1 MSHLSCNYTVNTSF
15 RIILTVSLLFV
26 LTINVFPTDKPVF
39 WISYPSANT
48 TDFGV
53 YHFRKTFVVNEQPDS
68 LIIQVS
74 ADNRYELF
82 VNGTR
87 VMYGPAAG
95 DLQTYKFDEFDISP
109 YLTTGKNVIAAKV
122 FNGGKDKPM
131 AFISSQTAFYLHS
144 LDNNIDLNTNKTWLC
159 TKNEA
164 FTQIT
169 YDNLAT
175 WKWFY
180 GFYACGGSDDVNASL
195 YPWGWETTAFDDS
208 QWKHSEVL
216 LFDGYSPWNLYPR
229 NMAFMDNHKVYAQKI
244 RLSQNVTV
252 PTNFIDGKNQF
263 TVAPHTT
270 ATVLLDFENFTMGY
284 PELMVSGGKNAEI
297 KITYAESLFEKVN
310 IKAHRDSVNG
320 KNMYGIWD
328 IFRPDGNE
336 NRIFRPLWRR
346 SFRYVQ
352 LQITTQD
359 QPVQILSFTNEYAGY
374 PYPNKS
380 TFVSD
385 NKQLN
390 RIFDMCL
397 RTFELCSAD
406 TYYDTPYHEQLS
418 YGGDTRVVG
427 NISFYNSTDDRLFK
441 EMLRLY
447 SQSQNQ
453 ETGLFKSAYPSRF
466 DFDMGSWSLAWI
478 QSLNDYYNFRGDK
491 VFIAGFV
498 DKIENVLEFYN
509 RHLDS
514 KNGLIGLL
522 NKQNFI
528 DWSQHENTI
537 LPRKNNAGEFNH
549 SAMMSMY
556 YLYTLNKAVELYQN
570 IGENQKAQKWLKIAN
585 KLKRGI
591 YEECWNKKEG
601 LFSDYPDEP
610 SFTPHTNILAIL
622 SDVVAQKQQSKFLF
636 HVLNYKKFD
645 EKVSSYFSFFLFK
658 AFEKTGNENQLV
670 THLDFWNTFLS
681 KGMHTCGETG
691 FASQDRSDCHAWSAH
706 PALFMMRDICGI
718 RSEDIGFNKILIKPE
733 MTGLT
738 TLNASMPHPKGMI
751 QVKYS
756 MNHSKIE
763 GFVTLPKGLS
773 GKFSYKNQNM
783 VLKEGKNII
792 Q

>member
-1 MSHLSCNYTVNTSF
+1 MGLYFYSDKRTFSALVF
-15 RIILTVSLLFV
+15 VFLVFVS
-26 LTINVFPTDKPVF
+26 TCTYGSEAS
-39 WISYPSANT
+39 WISYPTANT
-48 TDFGV
+48 TDYGV
-53 YHFRKTFVVNEQPDS
+53 YHFRKTFNTEQLPES
-68 LIIQVS
+68 LIIRIS
-74 ADNRYELF
+74 ADNRYDLF
-82 VNGTR
+82 VNGQR
-87 VMYGPAAG
+87 VVYGPAAG
-95 DLQTYKFDEFDISP
+95 DLQTYKYDEVDIAP
-109 YLTTGKNVIAAKV
+109 YLIKGKNSIACKV

-144 LDNNIDLNTNKTWLC
+144 LNNNFDLSTNKTWLC

-164 FTQIT
+164 YTQIT

-180 GFYACGGSDDVNASL
+180 GFYACGGSDFVDASL
-195 YPWGWETTAFDDS
+195 YPWGWENTNFDDS
-208 QWKHSEVL
+208 KWKPSEVL
-216 LFDGYSPWNLYPR
+216 LFDGRSPWNLHPR
-229 NMAFMDNHKVYAQKI
+229 NIAFMDRHKVNAQQV
-244 RLSQNVTV
+244 RLSQNTNITKDFVTGDK
-252 PTNFIDGKNQF
+252 PF
-263 TVAPHTT
+263 TVAPHTS
-270 ATVLLDFENFTMGY
+270 ATVLLDFVNFTMGY

-297 KITYAESLFEKVN
+297 KIAYAESLFEKVN

-320 KNMYGIWD
+320 KTMYGIWD
-328 IFRPDGNE
+328 VFRPDGND
-336 NRIFRPLWRR
+336 NRIFRPLWKRA
-346 SFRYVQ
+346 FRYVQ

-359 QPVQILSFTNEYAGY
+359 QALTVQSFTNEYSGY
-374 PYPNKS
+374 PYPERS
-380 TFVSD
+380 TFKSD
-385 NKQLN
+385 NEKLN
-390 RIFDMCL
+390 RIFDMCM

-491 VFIAGFV
+491 AFVAGFV
-498 DKIENVLEFYN
+498 DKIENVLDFYN

-556 YLYTLNKAVELYQN
+556 YLYTLNKAIELYQN
-570 IGENQKAQKWLKIAN
+570 IGENQKAQKWIRIAS
-585 KLKRGI
+585 KLKTGI
-591 YEECWNKKEG
+591 YEECWNRKEG
-601 LFSDYPDEP
+601 LFSDYPNELA
-610 SFTPHTNILAIL
+610 FTPHTNILAIL
-622 SDVVAQKQQSKFLF
+622 CDVIPPKKQSKFLF

-670 THLDFWNTFLS
+670 AHLDFWINFLN

-706 PALFMMRDICGI
+706 PALFMMRDIAGI
-718 RSEDIGFNKILIKPE
+718 RPDNIGFCKILIKPE
-733 MTGLT
+733 MRGLS
-738 TLNASMPHPKGMI
+738 TLNASMPHPKGLI
-751 QVKYS
+751 QVNYTIKQ
-756 MNHSKIE
+756 NKIE
-763 GFVTLPKGLS
+763 GTIVLPKGLS
-773 GKFSYKNQNM
+773 GKFSYKNQNIS
-783 VLKEGKNII
+783 LKEGENLI